1 MTDKEVKRLRRTE
14 LLEMLIEQTEEN
26 EKLKSANEALREQ
39 LAQRTITLENAG
51 SIAQA
56 ALQVT
61 QIFSEA
67 QDSADRYLES
77 IQAKEA
83 AMEQTLAQ
91 REKETADRCAAVEK
105 EVRARCEQAVAE
117 AKIRCEELEKRT
129 KEKCVRMLENA
140 KRECSAQ
147 SAPSEEYTPAQIPE
161 TPSQTDDQPEKKA
174 FRLFFGR
181 K

>member
-1 MTDKEVKRLRRTE
+1 MTDKEVKKLKRTE

-51 SIAQA
+51 SIAEA

-61 QIFSEA
+61 KIFSEA

-77 IQAKEA
+77 IRAKEA

-91 REKETADRCAAVEK
+91 REKESAEKCAAVEQ
-105 EVRARCEQAVAE
+105 EVRARCEKTVEE
-117 AKIRCEELEKRT
+117 ARSRCEELEKST
-129 KEKCVRMLENA
+129 KEKCEQMLENA
-140 KRECSAQ
+140 KRECAAQ
-147 SAPSEEYTPAQIPE
+147 NAPAQEHPPAPVPE
-161 TPSQTDDQPEKKA
+161 TPPEVVDQPESKG
-174 FRLFFGR
+174 FRRLFGR

>member
-1 MTDKEVKRLRRTE
+1 MTDKEVKKLKRTE

-61 QIFSEA
+61 KIFSEA

-77 IQAKEA
+77 IRAKEA
-83 AMEQTLAQ
+83 AMEALAAQ
-91 REKETADRCAAVEK
+91 REKETADKCAAAEQ
-105 EVRARCEQAVAE
+105 EVRARCEKAVEE
-117 AKIRCEELEKRT
+117 AKSRCEELEKHTR
-129 KEKCVRMLENA
+129 EKCEQMIADA
-140 KRECSAQ
+140 KRECAAQ
-147 SAPSEEYTPAQIPE
+147 NT
-161 TPSQTDDQPEKKA
+161 QPEQEPPAPAAGTPPEAASQPESKG

>member
-1 MTDKEVKRLRRTE
+1 MTDKEVKKLKRTE

-26 EKLKSANEALREQ
+26 EKLKSANESLREQ

-51 SIAQA
+51 SIAEA

-61 QIFSEA
+61 KIFSEA

-77 IQAKEA
+77 IRAKEA

-91 REKETADRCAAVEK
+91 REKESADKCATVER
-105 EVRARCEQAVAE
+105 EVRARCEKTVEE
-117 AKIRCEELEKRT
+117 AKRRCEELEKQS
-129 KEKCVRMLENA
+129 KEKCERMLEEA
-140 KRECSAQ
+140 KRECAAQ
-147 SAPSEEYTPAQIPE
+147 NAPVQEHPPAPVPE
-161 TPSQTDDQPEKKA
+161 TPPEAAGQPESKG
-174 FRLFFGR
+174 FRRFFGR

>member
-1 MTDKEVKRLRRTE
+1 MTDKEVKKLKRTE

-51 SIAQA
+51 SIAEA

-61 QIFSEA
+61 KIFSEA

-77 IQAKEA
+77 IRAKEA

-91 REKETADRCAAVEK
+91 REKESADKCAAVER
-105 EVRARCEQAVAE
+105 EVRARCEKTVEE
-117 AKIRCEELEKRT
+117 AKSRCEELEKRT
-129 KEKCVRMLENA
+129 KKKCEQMLEEA
-140 KRECSAQ
+140 KRECITQ
-147 SAPSEEYTPAQIPE
+147 NAPPEEQPPSQIPE
-161 TPSQTDDQPEKKA
+161 MPPDTAGRHGSKD

>member
-1 MTDKEVKRLRRTE
+1 MTDKEVKKLKRTE

-51 SIAQA
+51 SIAEA
-56 ALQVT
+56 ALQMTKV
-61 QIFSEA
+61 FSEA

-77 IQAKEA
+77 IRAKEV

-91 REKETADRCAAVEK
+91 REKESADKCAAAEQ
-105 EVRARCEQAVAE
+105 EARARCEKTVEE
-117 AKIRCEELEKRT
+117 ARSRCEALEKQTR
-129 KEKCVRMLENA
+129 EKCEQMLEEA
-140 KRECSAQ
+140 KRESAAQ
-147 SAPSEEYTPAQIPE
+147 NAPAQEHP
-161 TPSQTDDQPEKKA
+161 PAPVSQTPPEAADQPESKG
-174 FRLFFGR
+174 FRRFFGR